1 MFGAVSEHK
10 ILPFRVLTIPSALAS
25 SKPGPNAPLRD
36 ACGNSTQ
43 PDANAVSAVKAWT
56 ASQFP
61 VEKLVLGLPS
71 YGYMSTSTA
80 SRLRTR
86 AKGKQKKVKSHSP
99 GTLKV
104 ENEEGASNGQVQFND
119 LVRQGALIRS
129 VTSETNSHNTTT
141 SFIAGGGFERRWDSC
156 SETPFLRSA
165 AARQVITYDDLESLE
180 LKTVFA
186 REVGMLGVNIF
197 DVHGDTENWDLT
209 DYIRRGLGLV

>member
-1 MFGAVSEHK
+1 
-10 ILPFRVLTIPSALAS
+10 
-25 SKPGPNAPLRD
+25 
-36 ACGNSTQ
+36 
-43 PDANAVSAVKAWT
+43 
-56 ASQFP
+56 
-61 VEKLVLGLPS
+61 
-71 YGYMSTSTA
+71 MSTSTA

-86 AKGKQKKVKSHSP
+86 AKGKPKKVKPHSP
-99 GTLKV
+99 GSLKV
-104 ENEEGASNGQVQFND
+104 ENEEGSSNGQVQFND

-129 VTSETNSHNTTT
+129 ITPGTNSHNTT
-141 SFIAGGGFERRWDSC
+141 SFIAGSGFERRWDSC

-197 DVHGDTENWDLT
+197 DVHGDTETWDLT